1 MDDDWKWNAKDIHED
16 DSISTFSQ
24 RSSIVTMLDD
34 KLGKD
39 QVEKCDSQISLLQD
53 LKKLKVK
60 SNREDQEN
68 QTREKKTY
76 TSEYRSVESF

>member
-1 MDDDWKWNAKDIHED
+1 
-16 DSISTFSQ
+16 
-24 RSSIVTMLDD
+24 MLED

-39 QVEKCDSQISLLQD
+39 LVEKCDSQISLLQD

-68 QTREKKTY
+68 QTRAKKTD
-76 TSEYRSVESF
+76 TSEYLSVEGF